1 MMKILGIAGLFILL
15 IFIGVRVFG
24 FFAQERSLSGDLAN
38 IETQLTKA
46 QTTETNLKLEMQ
58 YLANPLNL
66 EKELRAQFN
75 YKKPGETMII
85 IVPGPT
91 STTSTPGTD

>member
-1 MMKILGIAGLFILL
+1 MGKILGAIGLFILL
-15 IFIGVRVFG
+15 VFIGIRVVG
-24 FFAQERSLSGDLAN
+24 FFGQERELSADLADVQ
-38 IETQLTKA
+38 TQLTKA
-46 QTTETNLKLEMQ
+46 QTTESNLQLEMQ

-75 YKKPGETMII
+75 YKKPGETMLI

-91 STTSTPGTD
+91 STPGTD